1 MAGSSG
7 AAHRA
12 RDVLLGV
19 LVTGFVIAALAALA
33 TPEVGPAAARS
44 ALATRVVASGVQ
56 ALKAQPA
63 SEKASPADAALQDE
77 ETAEAAPE
85 EAAEAAPEE
94 AAEAAPEAAEAA
106 PAEEAAPA

>member
-44 ALATRVVASGVQ
+44 ALATRVVGAHS
-56 ALKAQPA
+56 LP
-63 SEKASPADAALQDE
+63 S
-77 ETAEAAPE
+77 
-85 EAAEAAPEE
+85 
-94 AAEAAPEAAEAA
+94 
-106 PAEEAAPA
+106 